1 MESKLTKLAEEY
13 SNAEVQALSRKS
25 YDWLK
30 QKVAQLK
37 NPSSIARDIA
47 KEHSRVGGRFISGGL
62 YFFYYNPKN
71 KNTLPYYDTFPL
83 VLVLQKEPDGFLGLN
98 LHYLP
103 VKYRIAFLNKLM
115 GFAVQGDG
123 NEIQRMR
130 ITYDILSASKR
141 FREFRPCIKKYLHG
155 HIQSKILA
163 VHPNEWE
170 VAMFLPLQQFKKE
183 PATTVWQE
191 SLEEIRKH

>member
-1 MESKLTKLAEEY
+1 MESKLTKLAQ
-13 SNAEVQALSRKS
+13 AKTAAQVQALSRQS

-30 QKVAQLK
+30 QKVSQIK
-37 NPSSIARDIA
+37 NPQSIAREIA
-47 KEHSRVGGRFISGGL
+47 REGSRIGKRFITGGL

-103 VKYRIAFLNKLM
+103 VKYRMVFLDKLM
-115 GFAVQGDG
+115 GFAIQGDD

-141 FREFRPCIKKYLHG
+141 FKEFRPCIKKYLHG
-155 HIQSKILA
+155 HVQSKILA
-163 VHPNEWE
+163 VHPDEWE
-170 VAMFLPLQQFKKE
+170 VALFLPLQQFKKQ

-191 SLEEIRKH
+191 SIEQIRKT